1 MDDDK
6 TASWL
11 VIITFLALAAAILF
25 AVFHLV
31 ELKDPSLFTTT
42 TVF

>member
-11 VIITFLALAAAILF
+11 VIITFLALATAIMF
-25 AVFHLV
+25 AFFELS
-31 ELKDPSLFTTT
+31 ELKDQNLFTSTAL
-42 TVF
+42 F

>member
-11 VIITFLALAAAILF
+11 VIITFLALAAAVLF
-25 AVFHLV
+25 AVFHLI
-31 ELKDPSLFTTT
+31 ELKDPNLFTTT
-42 TVF
+42 NVF